1 MSIKRMMGVAVLS
14 LAAVAPLAQAQDK
27 TSVAYKA
34 CMDTANTTVSMN
46 ECNNAEIARQD
57 KRLNQVYKKAM
68 AAFGP
73 VQQGKLRD
81 AQRAW
86 IKYIDSNCDFYF
98 TQTGGTMDILN
109 GGGCRLRMTSER
121 ADELEALQAP

>member
-14 LAAVAPLAQAQDK
+14 LAAVAPLALAQDK
-27 TSVAYKA
+27 TSAAYKA

-46 ECNNAEIARQD
+46 ECNNAEIARHD

-98 TQTGGTMDILN
+98 TQTGGTM
-109 GGGCRLRMTSER
+109 T
-121 ADELEALQAP
+121 Q